1 MLFFAYKYQD
11 EYYRTPDKLT
21 KQRNIDMEENWPI
34 AKNIYTILF
43 IQNLWSISSY
53 GQSDSCETGVRE
65 HACYILYKRLLG
77 IPGIEKVMDYG
88 RFISK

>member
-34 AKNIYTILF
+34 AKNIYTIF
-43 IQNLWSISSY
+43 I
-53 GQSDSCETGVRE
+53 
-65 HACYILYKRLLG
+65 
-77 IPGIEKVMDYG
+77 
-88 RFISK
+88 

>member
-34 AKNIYTILF
+34 AKNIYTIL
-43 IQNLWSISSY
+43 IYKICGVSAATVNRILARLVLESTLVISCIKDY
-53 GQSDSCETGVRE
+53 WGYRE
-65 HACYILYKRLLG
+65 
-77 IPGIEKVMDYG
+77 
-88 RFISK
+88 